1 MRELIPYFNGTY
13 TVVVDDFE
21 RSEVPVSRTQS
32 RKLKEILGL

>member
-13 TVVVDDFE
+13 TVVVDDQE
-21 RSEVPVSRTQS
+21 KSEIPVSRMQA